1 MIEKINNLDNE
12 IASNKVDSR
21 EKRTKL
27 DLLENLRGL
36 AEKIKLSTLHR
47 SFWEEQSK
55 SIKETEKERE
65 EMYNS
70 IKMDY
75 KKFVKPFD
83 L

>member
-12 IASNKVDSR
+12 IDLS
-21 EKRTKL
+21 EKGTKL

-36 AEKIKLSTLHR
+36 AEKIKSRTLPK
-47 SFWEEQSK
+47 SFWEEQEK
-55 SIKETEKERE
+55 IIKEIKKERK
-65 EMYNS
+65 EMYDS